1 MTTQNKYLINTLMIH
16 IHKINTKILIRAI
29 TEINNLLNPVKEKS
43 KYQIYKASNI
53 DCQKKIIA
61 VGRGKI
67 STYHIS
73 SYSFHR
79 NYSFLNLEIVANS
92 NSCRNLSIVHLIPYF
107 LIQFPR
113 KLFFFEF
120 RNCGK
125 FKQLPQI
132 LIFYLIN

>member
-92 NSCRNLSIVHLIPYF
+92 NSCRNISIF
-107 LIQFPR
+107 LLNKLNFCCRNYSREETIQGR
-113 KLFFFEF
+113 KLYEEIQYMEFF
-120 RNCGK
+120 
-125 FKQLPQI
+125 QSSP
-132 LIFYLIN
+132 